1 MIVFLRPFRLKLWL
15 LLVFLLIGLFIF
27 HLQIDSTANAE
38 TSEQTVVL
46 QPGSEGIDSYVCA
59 VYEEEYGPEECL
71 DPTTIHGLETEL
83 YVSREANP
91 TYISYVKFD
100 LSSIPTSASITSG
113 VLNIFASSAYD
124 PAVSYGLSQ
133 SNWQEST
140 LNWNNK
146 PAISDLGSMSVANN
160 SWSSLDL
167 TLVVAGWVSSPTTNY
182 GLAFQKDG
190 SPVIFYSSDYSTA
203 GYRPKLTVTYTTEVS
218 PADDSPLPDNS
229 PTDDNINPIATT
241 NPDDPTDNSTGQT
254 GQSSSGGN
262 SQAGVNQQDPA
273 TTGGKT
279 ESQALTEESRA
290 LENSKKQ
297 TAENNAKAESLI
309 QKIIKFSDRFSAPTI
324 LLISGLLLSLISTIA
339 ILPEILGIG
348 LSFKEL
354 MLFFTSMF
362 FSLFSANKNVKLG
375 VVYDETTKKPISGVL
390 VMLYRFPEIKLI
402 ATRISNKKGEF
413 YFGVDEGEYT
423 LSAIK
428 KGFTFPSLIYKSH
441 HKEKNPDDYIGQTLK
456 FVEKSVINPKIPLDP
471 TPKAVSKRSL
481 GNLLLL
487 SQTVRMTII
496 FVGTTITIF
505 SLLYHPTIS
514 NYLLINCYLILWV
527 IEFIS
532 QSRQVRFSKIIDSKT
547 NRPVELALLR
557 IYSDDGKILETF
569 VSNHKGQVM
578 PYLHKRHCRVV
589 VERMDYHK
597 LEKIYLKTG
606 FLEHEH
612 FELKPL
618 K

>member
-1 MIVFLRPFRLKLWL
+1 MIVFLRPFRFKLWL

-38 TSEQTVVL
+38 VSEQTVVL
-46 QPGSEGIDSYVCA
+46 QPGSEGIDSYVCMTYGTNPA
-59 VYEEEYGPEECL
+59 ECIDPSNNHGSEEK
-71 DPTTIHGLETEL
+71 L
-83 YVSREANP
+83 YVGFGAEPVFLS
-91 TYISYVKFD
+91 YIKFD
-100 LSSIPTSASITSG
+100 LSSIPTDASISAAT
-113 VLNIFASSAYD
+113 LNLYVAEEGEGSIF
-124 PAVSYGLSQ
+124 YGLAQ
-133 SNWQEST
+133 TEWQETT
-140 LNWNNK
+140 LNWSNK
-146 PAISDLGSMSVANN
+146 PAISNIGTISLTQN
-160 SWSSLDL
+160 SWTTVNLVTEVRNWLNSS
-167 TLVVAGWVSSPTTNY
+167 ATNF
-182 GLAFQKDG
+182 GLGFDFGENDIPAA
-190 SPVIFYSSDYSTA
+190 FYSSDYSTA
-203 GYRPKLTVTYTTEVS
+203 GYRPKLTVTYTANVD
-218 PADDSPLPDNS
+218 PVDDSPLPDDN
-229 PTDDNINPIATT
+229 PTDDNINPLATT
-241 NPDDPTDNSTGQT
+241 DPDDPSDNSTGQT
-254 GQSSSGGN
+254 GQNSSRSN
-262 SQAGVNQQDPA
+262 SQTGVNQQNSA
-273 TTGGKT
+273 TTGETIGN
-279 ESQALTEESRA
+279 QALTEEDRA
-290 LENSKKQ
+290 LENSEKQ
-297 TAENNAKAESLI
+297 AAENNALPENFI

-354 MLFFTSMF
+354 MLFLTSMF

-375 VVYDETTKKPISGVL
+375 VVYDETTKKPIGGVL
-390 VMLYRFPEIKLI
+390 IMLYRFPEIKLI

-456 FVEKSVINPKIPLDP
+456 FLEKSVINPKIPLDP
-471 TPKAVSKRSL
+471 TPKAVSKRSF

-532 QSRQVRFSKIIDSKT
+532 QSRQVRFSKIINSKT